1 MLVRNDLRHDMQNLT
16 ALKTLPLSGRN
27 VVMAEVMSSA
37 LPIAATQYVLL
48 VGAGVCALLMRD
60 PLPTAVVASVLLAAL
75 PAIFVFAT
83 VMIAVQNGA
92 PVLFPG
98 WVRLGTN
105 VGGGVENLGQGVMS
119 MSIILFLVL
128 LLLVPPAGVAAF
140 SVWFIKPFSLAAAGF
155 SAIVTASATLGAEVF
170 GVFSVLGRALEK
182 TEPSETA
189 MNA

>member
-1 MLVRNDLRHDMQNLT
+1 
-16 ALKTLPLSGRN
+16 
-27 VVMAEVMSSA
+27 
-37 LPIAATQYVLL
+37 
-48 VGAGVCALLMRD
+48 
-60 PLPTAVVASVLLAAL
+60 
-75 PAIFVFAT
+75 